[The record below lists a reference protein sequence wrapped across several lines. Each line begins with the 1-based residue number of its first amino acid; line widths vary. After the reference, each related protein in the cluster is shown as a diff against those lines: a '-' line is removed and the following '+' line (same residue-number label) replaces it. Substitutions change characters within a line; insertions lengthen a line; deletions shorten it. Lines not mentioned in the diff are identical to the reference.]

1 MEILQIVG
9 LGLIAS
15 ILIVILKQE
24 RPEIALQ
31 VSIVVG
37 VVIFILMVGRITSVI
52 TVIEDMAR
60 QSNIDSVYLATIL
73 KIIGI
78 AYISEF
84 GAQVCRDAG
93 ASAIASKIEFAGKI
107 IIIILAV
114 PIIVA
119 LLEIILSLMP

>member
-60 QSNIDSVYLATIL
+60 QSNIDRVYLTTIL

-93 ASAIASKIEFAGKI
+93 SSAIASKIEFAGKI